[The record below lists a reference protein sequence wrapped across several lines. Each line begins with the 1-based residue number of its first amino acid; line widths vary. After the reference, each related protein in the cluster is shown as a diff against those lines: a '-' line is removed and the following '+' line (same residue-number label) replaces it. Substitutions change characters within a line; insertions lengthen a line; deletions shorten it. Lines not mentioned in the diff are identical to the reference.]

1 MRLKLKASF
10 VLAPTSQ
17 TKTKDYLQSAQS
29 KNIMIKVSTV
39 ITISAPIE
47 KVWTAMTHHE
57 GMVDWPD
64 FHQVEILKKGSPH
77 PDGLGCVR
85 RVKAKGLEVTEEI
98 TKYDAHHEM
107 HYQVSKINHPINH
120 HGGVIKLAETEN
132 GTTVTWTSAFTMKSK
147 NPIIKYIGGKIL
159 VSRGNKG
166 FQKALDWVKRDLE
179 KSTT

>member
-1 MRLKLKASF
+1 
-10 VLAPTSQ
+10 
-17 TKTKDYLQSAQS
+17 
-29 KNIMIKVSTV
+29 MIQLSTQ

-47 KVWTAMTHHE
+47 KVWTAMTRHE

-64 FHQVEILKKGSPH
+64 FHQVEIFQKGAPH

-98 TKYDAHHEM
+98 TKYDAPHEM
-107 HYQVSKINHPINH
+107 NYLVSKINHPIIH
-120 HGGVIKLAETEN
+120 QGGVIKLEESGGDTS
-132 GTTVTWTSAFTMKSK
+132 VTWTSAFVMKSK

-159 VSRGNKG
+159 VSQGNKG

-179 KSTT
+179 SNNVNV